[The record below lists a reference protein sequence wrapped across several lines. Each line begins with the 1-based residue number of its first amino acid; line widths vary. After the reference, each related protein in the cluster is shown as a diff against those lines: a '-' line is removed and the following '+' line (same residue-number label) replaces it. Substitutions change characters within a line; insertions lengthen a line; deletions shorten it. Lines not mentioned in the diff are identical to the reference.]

1 MFDYNDTERLYGL
14 EDVTIPE
21 DDEYYVPRDEQWACK
36 NLTVKTGATLTV
48 DGEVD
53 VFGSVVGGGT
63 INGLGTVN
71 DR

>member
-1 MFDYNDTERLYGL
+1 MLDYNDTSELYGL

-21 DDEYYVPRDEQWACK
+21 NNEYHVPRDESWGCK
-36 NLTVKTGATLTV
+36 DLVVGSGATLYI

-53 VFGSVVGGGT
+53 VFGSITNNGT
-63 INGLGTVN
+63 ISGVGTVN